1 MLIIMSS
8 IPVFSIIDKHTMEC
22 YMIKWRPNKE
32 SKITTKSVRYGKKMT
47 KEEAYNKMLDIRY
60 ELIMDWL
67 EKNRGLK
74 CVATQY
80 E

>member
-1 MLIIMSS
+1 MPT
-8 IPVFSIIDKHTMEC
+8 IPVFNIIDKHTMEC

-32 SKITTKSVRYGKKMT
+32 SNITTRSVRYGRKMS
-47 KEEAYNKMLDIRY
+47 KEQAYDKILDIRY

-67 EKNRGLK
+67 KKNKGLK